1 MAAVYERNGYV
12 CSARVA
18 AVQLCMTQ
26 TSVEISATQSLRCG
40 ECSTKDQ
47 GPEHTRT
54 QSGGRLSQSVWSVR
68 GLETADGTRFALVF
82 KIRLPTCSFEATRSA
97 FTRPSRWDIHAH
109 ARHRTRTTDQL
120 EAHSPRGSAAGRP
133 SGERAAH
140 PAAPRFPLAD
150 LSVKRAW
157 RQGQW
162 IGCGM
167 IFREDLFPFS

>member
-1 MAAVYERNGYV
+1 
-12 CSARVA
+12 
-18 AVQLCMTQ
+18 MTQ
-26 TSVEISATQSLRCG
+26 TSVEISAAQSIRCG

-54 QSGGRLSQSVWSVR
+54 QSGARLSQSVWSVR

-150 LSVKRAW
+150 FSVKRAW
-157 RQGQW
+157 EAEGVDRLRNDFQRRPLSFFVNKMLTKTEQVLAG
-162 IGCGM
+162 
-167 IFREDLFPFS
+167 